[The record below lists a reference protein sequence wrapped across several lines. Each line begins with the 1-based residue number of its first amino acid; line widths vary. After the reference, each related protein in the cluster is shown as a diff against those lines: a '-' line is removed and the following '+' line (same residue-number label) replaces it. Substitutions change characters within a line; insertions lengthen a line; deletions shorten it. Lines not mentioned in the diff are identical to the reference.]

1 MNWIQVFAVI
11 ITWGR
16 FLSFFLVL
24 KSISILIMTLIEM
37 MIKALTFIALSIS
50 YIILMIPIFQILF
63 QEDTVTYV
71 ESIVTAR
78 TLFDSMIG
86 NYGYTV
92 TTEDQ
97 DLHDIVLIL
106 HIFIAN
112 IFLLNYLIAIL
123 STVYEEMAEMGDFA
137 FKSSKY

>member
-1 MNWIQVFAVI
+1 M
-11 ITWGR
+11 
-16 FLSFFLVL
+16 
-24 KSISILIMTLIEM
+24 
-37 MIKALTFIALSIS
+37 
-50 YIILMIPIFQILF
+50 
-63 QEDTVTYV
+63 TYV
-71 ESIVTAR
+71 ESVVTAR

-137 FKSSKY
+137 FKSSKYQYIERF